1 MTPAERA
8 RRERVA
14 QGLPERIQD
23 RDVLDQVAAILLD
36 GTAEGQDEGGDRARS
51 A

>member
-23 RDVLDQVAAILLD
+23 QDVLDKIAAILLD
-36 GTAEGQDEGGDRARS
+36 GTGAAGEDGDGRAP
-51 A
+51 